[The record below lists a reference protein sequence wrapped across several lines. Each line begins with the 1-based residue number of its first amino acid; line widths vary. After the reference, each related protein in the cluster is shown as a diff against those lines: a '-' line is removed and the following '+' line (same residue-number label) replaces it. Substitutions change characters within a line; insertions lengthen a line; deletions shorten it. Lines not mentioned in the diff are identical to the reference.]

1 MKSPFI
7 LTACLFIFSLAWADD
22 IQYSKQYNECL
33 SEAAGIT
40 KAMRYCIREE
50 YIKQDK
56 RLQDAYKKA
65 LQSEEINPG
74 ARKALVAAQLAWLD
88 FKNKTCNYYNEKD
101 GQIFVVMRDQC
112 HLEMTVSQANRLH
125 NLVTHTIPGQK

>member
-1 MKSPFI
+1 MKTSVTLI
-7 LTACLFIFSLAWADD
+7 ISLLMFAWTWADD
-22 IQYSKQYNECL
+22 VQYTKQYNDCI
-33 SEAAGIT
+33 SQAAGIT
-40 KAMRYCIREE
+40 KAMRYCIQEE
-50 YIKQDK
+50 YVKQDK
-56 RLQDAYKKA
+56 RLQEAYKKA

-112 HLEMTVSQANRLH
+112 HLEMTVSQANRLY
-125 NLVTHTIPGQK
+125 NLVAHPPAMQK